1 MSNEYDDKTKY
12 YLQKIISKI
21 NKVTPINPD
30 ILKKDNID
38 MFDLMMPIAESVGM
52 GWYYEQLQQ
61 ECQIERENK
70 LEKKSIKKSM
80 FNILNENI
88 PSDGNII
95 VINVKSGKDRCAF
108 YTWADYHGLNHC
120 PCETILFEPTYI
132 YHCEECG
139 KSSYDNEV
147 SHSTDWSTINP
158 GVSYGEFIQCPNY
171 CETYYHTRDSID
183 DTDSGGIKKHKVFN
197 AVVIGKCLPKIP
209 KTKTKRVK
217 KYINGNEI
225 DVDILYNIP
234 DCDFKIMNIN
244 DFEKEYQD
252 GKEKR
257 FHDNN
262 NAFCYSKIQSNKLDN
277 GLDNKPDNKSDNKLD
292 SESKNESENES
303 ENKFINES
311 QIQSINITNC
321 VHDKFKQRSGSKGII
336 GFKPDCSILDTTK
349 DQNNS
354 NILLNHS
361 TIPQRMLMSSL
372 FDKIL
377 EDLAEKKLID

>member
-1 MSNEYDDKTKY
+1 
-12 YLQKIISKI
+12 
-21 NKVTPINPD
+21 
-30 ILKKDNID
+30 
-38 MFDLMMPIAESVGM
+38 
-52 GWYYEQLQQ
+52 
-61 ECQIERENK
+61 
-70 LEKKSIKKSM
+70 M

-147 SHSTDWSTINP
+147 SHSTDWSTINQ

-171 CETYYHTRDSID
+171 CKTYYHTQDSID
-183 DTDSGGIKKHKVFN
+183 DPDSGGIKRHKVFN

-217 KYINGNEI
+217 KYINRNNV
-225 DVDILYNIP
+225 DVNILNNIP
-234 DCDFKIMNIN
+234 DSDFKIMNVN

-257 FHDNN
+257 FRDNN
-262 NAFCYSKIQSNKLDN
+262 NNELDNKLDN
-277 GLDNKPDNKSDNKLD
+277 ESDNKLDNESDNKLDNKLGNESDDKPDNKLDNKLGNESDDKPDNKLGNESDNKLDNKPDNNLD
-292 SESKNESENES
+292 GMSKIKSENES
-303 ENKFINES
+303 EINDPQNNFINEPE
-311 QIQSINITNC
+311 IQSTNITNC
-321 VHDKFKQRSGSKGII
+321 TYDKFKQRFGSKGTV
-336 GFKPDCSILDTTK
+336 GFRPDCSNLDTIG
-349 DQNNS
+349 DQNNT

-361 TIPQRMLMSSL
+361 IMPQRMLMSSL

>member
-1 MSNEYDDKTKY
+1 
-12 YLQKIISKI
+12 
-21 NKVTPINPD
+21 
-30 ILKKDNID
+30 
-38 MFDLMMPIAESVGM
+38 
-52 GWYYEQLQQ
+52 
-61 ECQIERENK
+61 
-70 LEKKSIKKSM
+70 M

-183 DTDSGGIKKHKVFN
+183 DPNSGGIKRHKVFN
-197 AVVIGKCLPKIP
+197 TVVIGKCLPKIP

-217 KYINGNEI
+217 KYINRN
-225 DVDILYNIP
+225 DVDLNILNNIP

-244 DFEKEYQD
+244 DFEKEFQD

-257 FHDNN
+257 FRDNN
-262 NAFCYSKIQSNKLDN
+262 NAFCYSKIQSNSLDKK
-277 GLDNKPDNKSDNKLD
+277 LDNKPDNKPDNKLD
-292 SESKNESENES
+292 SEPKNGSEN
-303 ENKFINES
+303 NDLQNNDLQNNDPQNIFINEPE
-311 QIQSINITNC
+311 IQSTNITNC
-321 VHDKFKQRSGSKGII
+321 TYDKFKQRSGSKGII
-336 GFKPDCSILDTTK
+336 GFKPDCSILDTTE

-354 NILLNHS
+354 NLLLNHS